1 LSCFLLCFSLKLWY
15 FQTVFQ
21 YFFLLKKCLQKLVFS
36 SLIYRITLKSFNN
49 LKNIAW
55 LKSSMLQW
63 YHLFFSLFSIS
74 NFFDFF
80 FFQFF
85 NYFFFDMLLTLSMS
99 LWTAFAWWIFTYVKE
114 IKILYL
120 FFLILILCYVF
131 LMFSEDFLI
140 VLSQLNISIFV
151 L

>member
-1 LSCFLLCFSLKLWY
+1 LLQVKLCLSCSLLCFSLKLWY

-55 LKSSMLQW
+55 LKNPMLQW
-63 YHLFFSLFSIS
+63 YPLFLSLFSIF
-74 NFFDFF
+74 NFFDYFF
-80 FFQFF
+80 CNFFQNIFA
-85 NYFFFDMLLTLSMS
+85 MLLTLSMS

-114 IKILYL
+114 IKILYI
-120 FFLILILCYVF
+120 FF
-131 LMFSEDFLI
+131 
-140 VLSQLNISIFV
+140 
-151 L
+151 